1 MKKHSIKC
9 ICGCGS
15 VFVAH
20 CTTRGA
26 VRLVLD
32 VRDPD
37 KKYHGIVVNDPKVL
51 DGLIEYL
58 TAVRKAMEVS

>member
-1 MKKHSIKC
+1 MKKHRIKC

-37 KKYHGIVVNDPKVL
+37 KKWHGIVIDNLKML

-58 TAVRKAMEVS
+58 TAVRKTWEVS

>member
-1 MKKHSIKC
+1 
-9 ICGCGS
+9 
-15 VFVAH
+15 
-20 CTTRGA
+20 
-26 VRLVLD
+26 VLD